1 MRFPRFHKMTL
12 AFTLS
17 VSMVLVTNFS
27 FSQRVSIGLGLT
39 GGTTHVATSL
49 RTIPVFLNNGQ
60 PGIDSLT
67 RPGSS
72 APFLGLNIPVY
83 ARLYTLNADQ
93 SIGLAINPMFG
104 FYIPA
109 FTYDEFDIRVPNV
122 DTYGGTVMVQVPLML
137 QFVQGMFSTAETSKE
152 RGWGVGLGAE
162 GTWLNDHW
170 QWIIKEVNPFN
181 YTYSLPPSFVIRP
194 MAAFQ
199 YRYWSKNDRPVEW
212 ALSFSAI
219 RQTYALG
226 TVNRPMIRLS
236 YNAYLNY

>member
-1 MRFPRFHKMTL
+1 MHIPRFYRMSL
-12 AFTLS
+12 AFALS
-17 VSMVLVTNFS
+17 VSMVLASNFS

-49 RTIPVFLNNGQ
+49 RTIPAVINGQ
-60 PGIDSLT
+60 LGIDSLT

-83 ARLYTLNADQ
+83 ARLYNLNADQ

-109 FTYDEFDIRVPNV
+109 FTYSKFGNRVPNV
-122 DTYGGTVMVQVPLML
+122 DTYGGTVMVQVPLMI
-137 QFVQGMFSTAETSKE
+137 QFAQGMFSTAETSKE
-152 RGWGVGLGAE
+152 RGWGLGLGAE
-162 GTWLNDHW
+162 ATWLNDSW
-170 QWIIKEVNPFN
+170 QRKSGRANPFN
-181 YTYSLPPSFVIRP
+181 YTFTLPPSFMIRP
-194 MAAFQ
+194 MAALQ
-199 YRYWSKNDRPVEW
+199 YRYWSKRDVPVEW
-212 ALSFSAI
+212 ALSFSTTQ
-219 RQTYALG
+219 QTYALG